1 VDVPAPP
8 PARRLRPPSWFAP
21 RTLTGLLLIVV
32 SVATGAKVVAGAD
45 RSIRVWALSRDV
57 AAGTVLADADLRIV
71 RVRLFDAGPAYLSAA
86 DLPTGRSVTR
96 DLREGELL
104 PAAAVRTTPAGVVVN
119 VPVPT
124 QNAPA
129 VARGDAVD
137 VWAGRKGCAPV
148 RILAGAA
155 VQEVRADGGGA
166 LASATGSMYVV
177 VRLAPVEAD
186 RLLAALGAEATVRL
200 VVVDGD
206 VGARSVAPLPACR
219 GGAAGTGSADSVDTI
234 GATEE
239 GAGG

>member
-32 SVATGAKVVAGAD
+32 SVATGAKVIAGAD
-45 RSIRVWALSRDV
+45 RAIRVWALSRDV
-57 AAGTVLADADLRIV
+57 AAGTVLADADLRIA

-96 DLREGELL
+96 DLRQGELL

-119 VPVPT
+119 IPVPP

-155 VQEVRADGGGA
+155 VQEVREDGGGA
-166 LASATGSMYVV
+166 VASATGSMYVV
-177 VRLAPVEAD
+177 VRLAPIEAD

-206 VGARSVAPLPACR
+206 IGARSAGPLAACP
-219 GGAAGTGSADSVDTI
+219 GAAGPANSVETI
-234 GATEE
+234 GATDE
-239 GAGG
+239 GVGR